1 MRYRPEIDGLRT
13 LAVVPV
19 ILFHLGYGFISG
31 GYYGVDVFFVIS
43 GYLITKILTQ
53 SIEENRFSMVDF
65 WIRRVKRLLPALSFV
80 ILTTLIVTPFLIFK
94 PIIKEIS
101 ADVFPAIFSYFNFHA
116 LYNFGNYWGGKS
128 NNSFFLHV
136 WSLSVEEQFYLLYPF
151 FLLFSYKWFKN
162 FFYPILVI
170 TVCSF
175 LFFVIY
181 LNINKDFTFYMLPTR
196 IWELSIGGL
205 ISLISIEKI
214 KNTFW
219 PAILSL
225 AGIALVVLSYFFSD
239 KTISNYA
246 VLPVIGASAIILFAS
261 PMNITGKILSTKF
274 FVLIGK
280 LSYSMYL
287 WHWTII
293 VLFKNMDYQLHHV
306 NRHVINASI
315 FILTVLFS
323 YLTFAFIENK
333 TRSYRHTPKIVL
345 AGFTIIGVF
354 TIYFA
359 NYFSIYY
366 KSDCNKLT
374 DYFRY
379 YDISPTQVIPKK
391 DNPIDYDM
399 NMPNRLEKYS
409 EAYKNEGI
417 ITRVNNK
424 SPELI
429 LLGDSHGVMW
439 AKLFDEILDELKL
452 SRTFYTS
459 TASNPFF
466 DIENINS
473 QFKTTCYTKVQ
484 RIDYAKSITE
494 NIEKWN
500 PKLFVIACRWEGIK
514 GRDKKNLEEL
524 LVFLEKKK
532 CKIILLT
539 QPPRLGFM
547 ENKNACQYFTYLKIN
562 PILDFGYVD
571 LYSNESVI
579 QGNNYLRSLKQKH
592 QFVSVYDVFNKMTD
606 NNKVKIL
613 MNRDV
618 LYYDDD
624 HLSYPGTLVSK
635 QDIKKIIIENI

>member
-13 LAVVPV
+13 LAVLPV

-65 WIRRVKRLLPALSFV
+65 WIRRVKRLLPALLFV

-94 PIIKEIS
+94 PIIKEICT
-101 ADVFPAIFSYFNFHA
+101 DVFPAILSYFNFHA

-181 LNINKDFTFYMLPTR
+181 LSINKDFTFYMLPTR

-246 VLPVIGASAIILFAS
+246 LLPVIGASAIILFAS

-306 NRHVINASI
+306 NRHVISASI
-315 FILTVLFS
+315 FILTVLLS

-345 AGFTIIGVF
+345 VGITVIGVF
-354 TIYFA
+354 TIYVA

-379 YDISPTQVIPKK
+379 YDISPTQVVPKK

-399 NMPNRLEKYS
+399 HMPNRLEKFS

-429 LLGDSHGVMW
+429 LFGDSHGVMW

-466 DIENINS
+466 DIENVGS
-473 QFKTTCYTKVQ
+473 QFKTACYTKVQ

-500 PKLFVIACRWEGIK
+500 PKLFVIVCRWEGIK
-514 GRDKKNLEEL
+514 DKDKKNLEEL
-524 LVFLEKKK
+524 LVFLEKREI
-532 CKIILLT
+532 KIIILT

-571 LYSNESVI
+571 LYNNESVTL
-579 QGNNYLRSLKQKH
+579 GNNYLSSLKQKYP
-592 QFVSVYDVFNKMTD
+592 FVSVYDVFNKMTD
-606 NNKVKIL
+606 DNKVKIL

-624 HLSYPGTLVSK
+624 HLSYPGTLLSK
-635 QDIKKIIIENI
+635 KEIKKIIVENI